1 MEKYPLGYLE
11 VAHVQYY
18 DNVVKNFPE
27 VKSDQD
33 LMSMFDIHVR
43 RKL

>member
-18 DNVVKNFPE
+18 NNVLTFLE
-27 VKSDQD
+27 VKSYVE
-33 LMSMFDIHVR
+33 LMSMFDMH
-43 RKL
+43 KKEK